1 LPYTYIWQSLR
12 STNLFTFAA
21 EQMSPLNGI
30 DLEPLNLKSA
40 GFCMLIR
47 SLLLPCLQLLIALP
61 AMCKSGPPTLLWST
75 SEGPTR
81 QATAFLAV
89 LHSAE
94 TYGLR
99 SSDYNVDPLLATEA
113 RPHGSSPDERIRFD
127 LAMSAAA
134 AHFIHDLHYGRI
146 TPQAAGFDL
155 PNTRADLDVPTAVA
169 AIAAGSDI
177 ARVLSAVEPRFYHYA
192 LLKASLPHYRALAAV
207 PNLTVLPN
215 VGRHSLRAG
224 DSYAGAPA
232 LRRLLIALGDMP
244 AGSGSQGGTTTLD
257 DPVVEALKRFQQ
269 RHGLT
274 PDGTLGRQTM
284 AVLTTPLA
292 QRVRQI
298 ELTLERWRWVPNFD
312 TPPILVN
319 IPQFELFAFHT
330 TQDRV
335 ADITEIPVIVG
346 QAYPRTRTPVF
357 VGDLAYIIF
366 RPYWNVPRNITV
378 QEMLP
383 AIRARADYLQ
393 RNHLELVR
401 GQGDDSPVVAPTA
414 DAIAELATGK
424 LRLRQRPGEDNALGL
439 IKFVLPNS
447 HDVYLHSTP
456 AHALFRQSRRAF
468 SHGCIRVSDPI
479 ALASYVLRNTPGGW
493 DADRILAAMHTT
505 TPSRV
510 NLAAPIRVMILYGT
524 ALATEAGSIE
534 FFDDIYGHD
543 RKLESLLGLEPIHR

>member
-1 LPYTYIWQSLR
+1 
-12 STNLFTFAA
+12 
-21 EQMSPLNGI
+21 
-30 DLEPLNLKSA
+30 
-40 GFCMLIR
+40 MLIR
-47 SLLLPCLQLLIALP
+47 SLLLCLQLLIALP
-61 AMCKSGPPTLLWST
+61 VMYQSGHPSLLWST

-89 LHSAE
+89 LHSAD

-99 SSDYNVDPLLATEA
+99 SSDYNVDRLLASES
-113 RPHGSSPDERIRFD
+113 RLRGSSPDERIQFD
-127 LAMSAAA
+127 LAMSTAA
-134 AHFIHDLHYGRI
+134 AHFVHDLHYGRI

-155 PNTRADLDVPTAVA
+155 PNTRADLDVPTAVT
-169 AIAAGSDI
+169 AIAASSDV

-192 LLKASLPHYRALAAV
+192 LLKASLAQYRALAVA
-207 PNLTVLPN
+207 PNLTVLPS
-215 VGRHSLRAG
+215 VGRHALRAG
-224 DSYAGAPA
+224 DTYAGVPA

-244 AGSGSQGGTTTLD
+244 AGSGYPDGTTTLD
-257 DPVVEALKRFQQ
+257 DAVVEALKRFQQ

-274 PDGTLGRQTM
+274 PDGTLGRLTM
-284 AVLTTPLA
+284 MALTTPLA

-330 TQDRV
+330 TEDRI

-357 VGDLAYIIF
+357 VGDLAYVIF
-366 RPYWNVPRNITV
+366 RPYWNVPRSITV

-383 AIRARADYLQ
+383 AIRAHADYLP

-401 GQGDDSPVVAPTA
+401 GQSDDSPVVDPTPG
-414 DAIAELATGK
+414 AIAELATGT

-439 IKFVLPNS
+439 IKFVLPNT

-468 SHGCIRVSDPI
+468 SHGCVRVSDPI
-479 ALASYVLRNTPGGW
+479 ALASYVLRNTSGGW
-493 DADRILAAMHTT
+493 DADRILAAMHATA
-505 TPSRV
+505 PSRV

-524 ALATEAGSIE
+524 ALATEAGSIQ

-543 RKLESLLGLEPIHR
+543 RKLESLLGLEPIPR